1 MFSTIKSLLFKN
13 NNAIAEQI
21 WLPFSVP
28 INLIRLKVSNKSF
41 LDKFYDDI
49 YLASFFNAY
58 QLSMI
63 EYFFEVTNEI
73 NKGKIVLKFV
83 SMFDPIFK
91 DHNRIAEYNKKLTA
105 HKTNKDAL
113 LGVDHASMAVA
124 ILCNTKK
131 YLDNKIYLEAEKFYD
146 SGDFL
151 KRANEE
157 KKILDSMS
165 KGKDTSKMPKNF
177 AVAQRFFELTFTKKL
192 NEKFKNASKN

>member
-28 INLIRLKVSNKSF
+28 INLIRLEVSNKNF
-41 LDKFYDDI
+41 LDKFYEDK

-63 EYFFEVTNEI
+63 EYFFKVNDKI
-73 NKGKIVLKFV
+73 NKGKIILTFMP
-83 SMFDPIFK
+83 MFDPIFK
-91 DHNRIAEYNKKLTA
+91 DHKKIAEYNKKLTT
-105 HKTNKDAL
+105 HKMNKDAV
-113 LGVDHASMAVA
+113 LGVDHASIAVA

-131 YLDNKIYLEAEKFYD
+131 YLGNKIYLDAEKFYD
-146 SGDFL
+146 SGNFH

-157 KKILDSMS
+157 KEILDSMS
-165 KGKDTSKMPKNF
+165 KGKDTSKIPKNF

-192 NEKFKNASKN
+192 NEKFKK

>member
-28 INLIRLKVSNKSF
+28 INLIRLEVSNKSF
-41 LDKFYDDI
+41 LDKFEEDN
-49 YLASFFNAY
+49 YLPHFFSGYQQFMLTHFFN
-58 QLSMI
+58 
-63 EYFFEVTNEI
+63 VTGAVK
-73 NKGKIVLKFV
+73 KGTIVIKV
-83 SMFDPIFK
+83 MSMFDPVFRDTTK
-91 DHNRIAEYNKKLTA
+91 VVEYTKKLTA

-157 KKILDSMS
+157 KKILDSMG

-192 NEKFKNASKN
+192 NEKFKK